1 MDKFRDNE
9 VEILWPLTQ
18 FELEA
23 LVLPVEFK
31 VQHLVPSMEC
41 EDVEMKGHQQ

>member
-1 MDKFRDNE
+1 MVKFTDNE
-9 VEILWPLTQ
+9 LDILWPLIQ

-23 LVLPVEFK
+23 LVLSIEFK

-41 EDVEMKGHQQ
+41 EDVEVKGHQQ